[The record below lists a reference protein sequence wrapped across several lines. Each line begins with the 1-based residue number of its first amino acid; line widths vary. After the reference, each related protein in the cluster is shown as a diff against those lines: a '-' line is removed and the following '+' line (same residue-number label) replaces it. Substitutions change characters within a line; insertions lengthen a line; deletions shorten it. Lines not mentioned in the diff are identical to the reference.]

1 MSRLR
6 PGIVVSEENLKVQV
20 AALRKALGADPDFIH
35 TEFGRGYRFT
45 GVVRLNPAAEA
56 GRYSTPA
63 NLGVIDL
70 IPAKMAAV
78 AEVLLQSQL
87 KSEAGNSAAFALQ
100 VPLHF
105 RCRIS
110 LAKAGKCLNSN
121 PVRAISPGRQ
131 RIFPAVKSPG
141 PALLAQLCMRTPTR
155 RSTGNSSSLIR
166 RMLANACPTGM
177 PLQCVR
183 KIR

>member
-1 MSRLR
+1 LQAHSLFVTKEELMSRLR
-6 PGIVVSEENLKVQV
+6 PDIVVSEENLKVQGRSE
-20 AALRKALGADPDFIH
+20 RKAIGTNRDLIL

-56 GRYSTPA
+56 ERYSTPA

-105 RCRIS
+105 RCVS
-110 LAKAGKCLNSN
+110 AAG
-121 PVRAISPGRQ
+121 
-131 RIFPAVKSPG
+131 FPCSETGKSW
-141 PALLAQLCMRTPTR
+141 
-155 RSTGNSSSLIR
+155 
-166 RMLANACPTGM
+166 
-177 PLQCVR
+177 
-183 KIR
+183 

>member
-1 MSRLR
+1 LQAHGLLVTKEELMSRLR
-6 PGIVVSEENLKVQV
+6 LGIVVSEENLKVQV

-56 GRYSTPA
+56 ERYSTPA

-105 RCRIS
+105 RCVS
-110 LAKAGKCLNSN
+110 AAG
-121 PVRAISPGRQ
+121 
-131 RIFPAVKSPG
+131 FPCSETGKSW
-141 PALLAQLCMRTPTR
+141 
-155 RSTGNSSSLIR
+155 
-166 RMLANACPTGM
+166 
-177 PLQCVR
+177 
-183 KIR
+183 